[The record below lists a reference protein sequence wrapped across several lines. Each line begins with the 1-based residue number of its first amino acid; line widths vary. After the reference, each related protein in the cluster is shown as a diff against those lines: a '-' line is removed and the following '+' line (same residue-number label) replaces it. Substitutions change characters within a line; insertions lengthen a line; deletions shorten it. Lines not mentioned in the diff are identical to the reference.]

1 MLQAMDLPRAVFA
14 LVVLTMVLQDSL
26 HVQDVVQE
34 CSALLQENLLTRI
47 AKSAR
52 QELIILTQLLPFV
65 QYVQWEDTIQIKGVL
80 H

>member
-1 MLQAMDLPRAVFA
+1 MDLPRAVFA